1 MRVLGRLVTALAAVV
16 AGFVVVEAPPAAAAG
31 PSDIVSGVAAAAL
44 PALARQS
51 FPLIG
56 DLTAAECPELP
67 PLWVVA
73 QVQAESGW
81 DARAHADQPGGSA
94 GLYRLAQPAWVAA
107 GGSPWAADPPV
118 DGSAVL
124 SPEAHLRVAIPWVC
138 ANLRAVTAHLAAT
151 GKPTAPLDAMLVCHV
166 AGCSRVTD
174 SRTGIPSAGE
184 AGCDAR
190 CADLVRRY
198 LAAVHDNL
206 TRFAADRGQA
216 SPQPR
221 IAPRPPPS
229 AGAPA
234 RGRLAPAT
242 GPLAPGAPPAGPDTP
257 LPAPAPDIGPLAPPP
272 TAGSGPLAPP
282 AAGTGPQPGQP
293 ATDPQPGQ
301 PATPGT
307 GPPPG
312 QPAAAS
318 TDVRTGY
325 PGTGV
330 RPGFVATA
338 WAGGATGCRPP
349 DPTGSGC
356 LTGATRHGLD
366 AVGAAFG
373 GWQNG
378 PVVHTAGC
386 WDRHVWNPG
395 SDHSRGKACDFT
407 VTRPGTFAQ
416 GAERDN
422 GWEVAAWLRTNAA
435 ALQVKYLI
443 WQGRY
448 WDPSVRDDPG
458 NWGVRYT
465 GGGIYDVRSATGGH
479 FDHVH
484 ASFRE

>member
-1 MRVLGRLVTALAAVV
+1 MRVLGRLVTALAAVA
-16 AGFVVVEAPPAAAAG
+16 AGLVVVEAPPAAAAV

-206 TRFAADRGQA
+206 TRFAADRRQA
-216 SPQPR
+216 PPQPR
-221 IAPRPPPS
+221 IAPRPPSDPRPHQHA
-229 AGAPA
+229 AGSHRQP
-234 RGRLAPAT
+234 APAT
-242 GPLAPGAPPAGPDTP
+242 DPLAPQPAPGAPAAGATDTGLPRPAGARTG
-257 LPAPAPDIGPLAPPP
+257 L
-272 TAGSGPLAPP
+272 P
-282 AAGTGPQPGQP
+282 AAGTGS
-293 ATDPQPGQ
+293 
-301 PATPGT
+301 
-307 GPPPG
+307 PPG
-312 QPAAAS
+312 YPAAAA
-318 TDVRTGY
+318 
-325 PGTGV
+325 

-386 WDRHVWNPG
+386 WDRHAWNPS
-395 SDHSRGKACDFT
+395 SDHSRGKACDFM
-407 VTRPGTFAQ
+407 VTRPGTFARA
-416 GAERDN
+416 AERDN
-422 GWEVAAWLRTNAA
+422 GWELARWLRTNAA

-448 WDPSVRDDPG
+448 WSPGVRDEPG
-458 NWGVRYT
+458 SWGARYT

-479 FDHVH
+479 YDHVH

>member
-16 AGFVVVEAPPAAAAG
+16 AGFVVVEAPPAAAAV

-51 FPLIG
+51 LPLIG

-151 GKPTAPLDAMLVCHV
+151 AKPTAPLDAMLVCHV

-216 SPQPR
+216 PPQPR
-221 IAPRPPPS
+221 IAPRPPS
-229 AGAPA
+229 AAGAPA

-242 GPLAPGAPPAGPDTP
+242 RPLAPGAPPAGPSTP
-257 LPAPAPDIGPLAPPP
+257 VPAAPAPDNGPPAPATGPLVPAAP
-272 TAGSGPLAPP
+272 GRGPQPGYP
-282 AAGTGPQPGQP
+282 AAGTGSPTGQPGRP
-293 ATDPQPGQ
+293 CGPGSS
-301 PATPGT
+301 
-307 GPPPG
+307 PPRGRAVP
-312 QPAAAS
+312 PAAARPTRPAAAASPAPRGTVS
-318 TDVRTGY
+318 TRWARRSAAGRTARSST
-325 PGTGV
+325 P
-330 RPGFVATA
+330 
-338 WAGGATGCRPP
+338 
-349 DPTGSGC
+349 
-356 LTGATRHGLD
+356 
-366 AVGAAFG
+366 
-373 GWQNG
+373 
-378 PVVHTAGC
+378 AGC
-386 WDRHVWNPG
+386 WDRHAWNPS
-395 SDHSRGKACDFT
+395 SDHARGKACDFM
-407 VTRPGTFAQ
+407 VTRPGTFARA
-416 GAERDN
+416 AERDN
-422 GWEVAAWLRTNAA
+422 GWELAGWLRANAA

-448 WDPSVRDDPG
+448 WSPGVRDEPG
-458 NWGVRYT
+458 SWGARYT

-479 FDHVH
+479 YDHVH

>member
-1 MRVLGRLVTALAAVV
+1 VARLVAVPTVVFAAL
-16 AGFVVVEAPPAAAAG
+16 FLVEAPSAAAAV
-31 PSDIVSGVAAAAL
+31 PPDVASGVAAAAL
-44 PALARQS
+44 PALARRS
-51 FPLIG
+51 LPLVS

-81 DARAHADQPGGSA
+81 DARARADQPGGSA

-124 SPEAHLRVAIPWVC
+124 TPEAHLRVAIPWVC
-138 ANLRAVTAHLAAT
+138 ANLRAVTAHLAVT

-166 AGCSRVTD
+166 AGCPRVTE

-184 AGCDAR
+184 AGCDER
-190 CADLVRRY
+190 CAGLVRRY
-198 LAAVHDNL
+198 LTAVHDNL
-206 TRFAADRGQA
+206 TRFAAERGHA
-216 SPQPR
+216 ATPPTA
-221 IAPRPPPS
+221 APRPPIDAAGTPAGGPLGPPPAAPAPREPETAPPVAS
-229 AGAPA
+229 APAAPGAPA
-234 RGRLAPAT
+234 PVPGNAGSLVPPPGAPAT
-242 GPLAPGAPPAGPDTP
+242 GGRSAYPD
-257 LPAPAPDIGPLAPPP
+257 A
-272 TAGSGPLAPP
+272 
-282 AAGTGPQPGQP
+282 
-293 ATDPQPGQ
+293 
-301 PATPGT
+301 
-307 GPPPG
+307 
-312 QPAAAS
+312 
-318 TDVRTGY
+318 
-325 PGTGV
+325 

-356 LTGATRHGLD
+356 LTGATRHGFD
-366 AVGAAFG
+366 AVSAAFG

-435 ALQVKYLI
+435 ALRVKYLI

-448 WDPSVRDDPG
+448 WDPGVRDEPG
-458 NWGVRYT
+458 SWGTRYT

-484 ASFRE
+484 ASFLE

>member
-1 MRVLGRLVTALAAVV
+1 MDRLVTALAAVT
-16 AGFVVVEAPPAAAAG
+16 AGLVLVEAPPAAAAV

-138 ANLRAVTAHLAAT
+138 ANLRAVTAHLAVT

-206 TRFAADRGQA
+206 TRFAADRRQA
-216 SPQPR
+216 PPQPR
-221 IAPRPPPS
+221 IAPRPPS
-229 AGAPA
+229 DAAAAPA
-234 RGRLAPAT
+234 RGRLAPQPAPAT
-242 GPLAPGAPPAGPDTP
+242 DPPAPQPAPGAPAAGPPTP
-257 LPAPAPDIGPLAPPP
+257 EPA
-272 TAGSGPLAPP
+272 
-282 AAGTGPQPGQP
+282 AAGTGS
-293 ATDPQPGQ
+293 
-301 PATPGT
+301 
-307 GPPPG
+307 PPG
-312 QPAAAS
+312 YPAAAA
-318 TDVRTGY
+318 
-325 PGTGV
+325 

-386 WDRHVWNPG
+386 WDRHAWNPS
-395 SDHSRGKACDFT
+395 SDHSRGKACDFM
-407 VTRPGTFAQ
+407 VTRAGTFARA
-416 GAERDN
+416 AERDN
-422 GWEVAAWLRTNAA
+422 GWELARWLRTNAA

-448 WDPSVRDDPG
+448 WSPGVRDEPG
-458 NWGVRYT
+458 SWGARYT

-479 FDHVH
+479 YDHVH

>member
-1 MRVLGRLVTALAAVV
+1 MTRVPVVPVPPRQAGCGRCGSWVDVPQRRPGAGDASWSTRHSAGRVTAMRVLGRLVTALAAVV
-16 AGFVVVEAPPAAAAG
+16 AGFVVVEAPPAAAAV
-31 PSDIVSGVAAAAL
+31 PSDIVSGIAAAAL

-51 FPLIG
+51 LPLIS
-56 DLTAAECPELP
+56 DLAAAECPELP

-124 SPEAHLRVAIPWVC
+124 SPGGAPACRDPVGLREPARRHRAPRGHRQAHHA
-138 ANLRAVTAHLAAT
+138 
-151 GKPTAPLDAMLVCHV
+151 LDAMLVCHV

-216 SPQPR
+216 PPQPR
-221 IAPRPPPS
+221 IAPRPPS
-229 AGAPA
+229 AAGAPA

-242 GPLAPGAPPAGPDTP
+242 RPLAPGAPPAGPSTP
-257 LPAPAPDIGPLAPPP
+257 VPAAPAPDNGPPAPATGPLVPAAP
-272 TAGSGPLAPP
+272 GRGPQPGYP
-282 AAGTGPQPGQP
+282 AAGTGSPTGQPGE
-293 ATDPQPGQ
+293 A
-301 PATPGT
+301 
-307 GPPPG
+307 
-312 QPAAAS
+312 
-318 TDVRTGY
+318 
-325 PGTGV
+325 V

-349 DPTGSGC
+349 DPTGNGC

-373 GWQNG
+373 GWHNG

-386 WDRHVWNPG
+386 WDRHAWNPS
-395 SDHSRGKACDFT
+395 SDHSRGKACDFM
-407 VTRPGTFAQ
+407 VTRPGTFARARRARQ
-416 GAERDN
+416 RLGAR
-422 GWEVAAWLRTNAA
+422 
-435 ALQVKYLI
+435 
-443 WQGRY
+443 
-448 WDPSVRDDPG
+448 P
-458 NWGVRYT
+458 T
-465 GGGIYDVRSATGGH
+465 GCAPTPPRC
-479 FDHVH
+479 
-484 ASFRE
+484 R

>member
-1 MRVLGRLVTALAAVV
+1 VRLVRVV
-16 AGFVVVEAPPAAAAG
+16 ARLVAVPTVVVAALFLVEAPSAAAV
-31 PSDIVSGVAAAAL
+31 PPDVVSGVAAAAL

-51 FPLIG
+51 LPLIS

-107 GGSPWAADPPV
+107 GGSPWTADPPM

-124 SPEAHLRVAIPWVC
+124 TPEAHLRVAIPWVC
-138 ANLRAVTAHLAAT
+138 ANLRAVTTHLAVT

-166 AGCSRVTD
+166 AGCPRVTE
-174 SRTGIPSAGE
+174 SRTGVPSAGE
-184 AGCDAR
+184 AGCDER
-190 CADLVRRY
+190 CAGLVHRY
-198 LAAVHDNL
+198 LTAVHDNL
-206 TRFAADRGQA
+206 TRFAADRGHV
-216 SPQPR
+216 
-221 IAPRPPPS
+221 PRPPLAAPRLP
-229 AGAPA
+229 AGTPAGGPLGPPAPREPKTGPPPAPGAPTP
-234 RGRLAPAT
+234 APGNA
-242 GPLAPGAPPAGPDTP
+242 GPLAPGYPD
-257 LPAPAPDIGPLAPPP
+257 A
-272 TAGSGPLAPP
+272 
-282 AAGTGPQPGQP
+282 
-293 ATDPQPGQ
+293 
-301 PATPGT
+301 
-307 GPPPG
+307 
-312 QPAAAS
+312 
-318 TDVRTGY
+318 
-325 PGTGV
+325 

-366 AVGAAFG
+366 AVSAAFG

-386 WDRHVWNPG
+386 WDRHAWNPG

-435 ALQVKYLI
+435 ALRVKYLI

-448 WDPSVRDDPG
+448 WDPGVRDEPG
-458 NWGVRYT
+458 SWGTRYT

-479 FDHVH
+479 VDHVH